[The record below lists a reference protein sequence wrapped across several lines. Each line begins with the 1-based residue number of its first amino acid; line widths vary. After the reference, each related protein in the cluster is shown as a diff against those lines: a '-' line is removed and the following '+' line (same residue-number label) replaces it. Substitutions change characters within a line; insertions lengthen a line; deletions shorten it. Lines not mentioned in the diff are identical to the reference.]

1 VKKKLHEDIIN
12 NSHNRSKH
20 FGIEKDNPSL
30 SHVMPGEEFI
40 HLLHE
45 SADFIEIAEQ
55 VIDELY
61 SQVRGTGFI
70 IILTNKEGCILKILG
85 DPDPLEKATQLN
97 IIPGAYVDERSKGT
111 NAMGTALSE
120 DAPVQI
126 SAKEHFL
133 TALQQWTC
141 SAAPIHDRHENI
153 IGTLNL
159 TGDKSLSH
167 RHTLGLVVAAS
178 RAIENAIHNDYVQK
192 KLFEAQQYAYSIMNT
207 VPFGVFALDK
217 KDSIKWVNDTACKAI
232 KMKRTKLINTP
243 IDQIFSHW
251 KRIKQE
257 LMEGNSIIDVEET
270 FDISSIKEKFL
281 FNGYEIKSNNE
292 KLLGYILSF
301 RELSRLIGL
310 VNRYSGSSARFRFE
324 DIIGKSSAIKPA
336 LNLSEQAANTPS
348 TVLITGESG
357 TGKEVFAQAIHNASE
372 RKDAGFVA
380 INCGAISESL
390 IESEL
395 FGYDEG
401 AFTGAKKNGHP
412 GKFELANK
420 GTLFLDEIGEMP
432 MEMQVR
438 LLRAIQE
445 GSFTRVGGEKNI
457 EVDVRIIAATNQ
469 DLEKLIE
476 RKKFRLDLYY
486 RLNVIHIDIPPLR
499 ERLEDLANL
508 IRFFMARK
516 SKLLK
521 KEIPELPA
529 ETIEH
534 MYRYKWPGNIRELEN
549 FIEKAVLLDGNVFFD
564 ESQMGLVHE
573 GKKAQQ
579 HEGVNEIPVQLESIP
594 SLEETEKKAIKEAL
608 RFYNNN
614 ISRTAQTLKIGRN
627 TLYDK
632 INKYNLK

>member
-1 VKKKLHEDIIN
+1 MKKKLHEDIIKS
-12 NSHNRSKH
+12 SHNRSRH
-20 FGIEKDNPSL
+20 FGVEKDSPSL
-30 SHVMPGEEFI
+30 AHVMPGEAFI
-40 HLLHE
+40 QLLQK

-55 VIDELY
+55 VMDELY
-61 SQVRGTGFI
+61 HQVKGTGFI

-85 DPDPLEKATQLN
+85 DPDPLEKANNLN
-97 IIPGAYVDERSKGT
+97 IIPGAFVDERSKGT
-111 NAMGTALSE
+111 NAMGTALTE
-120 DAPVQI
+120 DTPVQI
-126 SAKEHFL
+126 SATEHFV

-167 RHTLGLVVAAS
+167 RHTLGLVVAAA

-217 KDSIKWVNDTACKAI
+217 KDMIKWVNDTACKAI
-232 KMKRTKLINTP
+232 KMKRPKLINTP
-243 IDQIFSHW
+243 IAQIFSHW
-251 KRIKQE
+251 KRIKHD
-257 LMEGNSIIDVEET
+257 LMEGESIIDVEET
-270 FDISSIKEKFL
+270 FDIPSVKEKFL

-301 RELSRLIGL
+301 RELSRLIRL
-310 VNRYSGSSARFRFE
+310 VNRYSGSSAKFRFE
-324 DIIGKSSAIKPA
+324 DIIGKSNAVKPA
-336 LNLSEQAANTPS
+336 LTLSEQAASTPS

-372 RKDAGFVA
+372 RRDAGFVA

-476 RKKFRLDLYY
+476 RGKFRLDLYY

-499 ERLEDLANL
+499 DRLEDLADL
-508 IRFFMARK
+508 IRFFMSRK
-516 SKLLK
+516 AKLLK
-521 KEIPELPA
+521 KDIPELPA

-549 FIEKAVLLDGNVFFD
+549 FIEKAVLLDGNIFFD
-564 ESQMGLVHE
+564 ESQMGMVHE
-573 GKKAQQ
+573 GKSEE
-579 HEGVNEIPVQLESIP
+579 HDGTNEIPVQIENIP
-594 SLEETEKKAIKEAL
+594 SLEETERKAIKEAL
-608 RFYNNN
+608 LFYNFN
-614 ISRTAQTLKIGRN
+614 ISKTAQALKIGRN